1 MKSVFTSL
9 WNDKINEK
17 IWNKKLKA
25 KYQDIKFDE
34 ITNSFIQKGLIL
46 KKTLIVQKSNKEKN
60 YILLTDLGKKKI
72 KNLIG
77 FLSVEEQ
84 ILMGKDF
91 ILQTLDKKNVKLYDE
106 NKRILYNLLG
116 EQLKRLELNNPMW
129 NTLEKSSII
138 PRNSAIIP
146 PKYLIILYG
155 LCTWYQIYR
164 DNLTLREV
172 SARTFQNSP
181 IMINEDPSK
190 VLDKYSKDI
199 NSIIQKF
206 SGKICDD
213 LGLILALDSFTFSGE
228 LILQMQNGNSI
239 KIGGPSVSFSN
250 LSYTNIKKINFSGN
264 LVLLIENYAVFAQL
278 VLDNW
283 VNTNNA
289 LLIFIKGM
297 GISGHFRKKI
307 LMDII
312 RNKPKA
318 KYFLWVDYDLGGCNI
333 YREIINNLEV
343 DNFKIIKMLPELSI
357 PYRPVPESQLESI
370 KEFCNSKNSELR
382 NLATFI
388 LDNGRVEQE
397 YLLEWHNEILNYNF
411 RVNL

>member
-17 IWNKKLKA
+17 IWNKKLKV

-46 KKTLIVQKSNKEKN
+46 KKTLVVQKSNKEKN
-60 YILLTDLGKKKI
+60 YIFLTDLGKKKI

-84 ILMGKDF
+84 ISMGKDF
-91 ILQTLDKKNVKLYDE
+91 ILQTLDKKNAKLHDE
-106 NKRILYNLLG
+106 NKRILYNLL
-116 EQLKRLELNNPMW
+116 EDQLKRLELNDPMW

-138 PRNSAIIP
+138 PRNSAVNP

-228 LILQMQNGNSI
+228 LILHMQNGNSI

-250 LSYTNIKKINFSGN
+250 LSYTKIKKINFSSN

-318 KYFLWVDYDLGGCNI
+318 NYFLWVDYDLGGCNI

-343 DNFKIIKMLPELSI
+343 DNFKIIKIPPELSI

-370 KEFCNSKNSELR
+370 KEFRHSKNSELQ

-411 RVNL
+411 RENL